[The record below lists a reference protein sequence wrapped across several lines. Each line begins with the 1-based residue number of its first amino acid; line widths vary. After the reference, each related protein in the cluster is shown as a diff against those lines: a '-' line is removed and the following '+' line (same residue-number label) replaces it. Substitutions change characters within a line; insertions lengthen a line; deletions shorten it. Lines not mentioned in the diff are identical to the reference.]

1 MSGLGVGGC
10 CANLFGYKIIDF
22 VAVLACQLLHL
33 ILVFS
38 TIGLLFLLGFDLLLL
53 IILGFRL
60 LLIVQGL
67 LGATALFLL
76 LKANLFL

>member
-1 MSGLGVGGC
+1 MVGC
-10 CANLFGYKIIDF
+10 CTNLFGYKVINF

-38 TIGLLFLLGFDLLLL
+38 TIRLLFLLGFDLLLL
-53 IILGFRL
+53 IIMGFRL
-60 LLIVQGL
+60 LLIGRGL
-67 LGATALFLL
+67 LGATALLLL